1 MRRQS
6 ADQKKVK
13 EIWLSLFGI
22 CSGCCLILNIIAA
35 SFITMLFSLLSFY
48 VVLFMSRNLNDIA
61 VEKRELLYPR
71 AYYVAFAGCVSPML
85 FSFNY
90 RIQVKSIDT
99 QHLGRSVLVWVCVW
113 LILSVGLLIR
123 RKKTVCK
130 NKVWILVVLLLNFW
144 ILSAS
149 FWSLNVLLDLH
160 AVKQEAVVIDYD
172 TVERSFGQ
180 TIPIQ
185 RRDGTRGKTRQP
197 LCIFPRETGDHIWIK
212 DGSGAFGISYQN
224 FYGDG
229 L

>member
-1 MRRQS
+1 M
-6 ADQKKVK
+6 
-13 EIWLSLFGI
+13 
-22 CSGCCLILNIIAA
+22 
-35 SFITMLFSLLSFY
+35 
-48 VVLFMSRNLNDIA
+48 
-61 VEKRELLYPR
+61 
-71 AYYVAFAGCVSPML
+71 
-85 FSFNY
+85 
-90 RIQVKSIDT
+90 
-99 QHLGRSVLVWVCVW
+99 
-113 LILSVGLLIR
+113 
-123 RKKTVCK
+123 
-130 NKVWILVVLLLNFW
+130 LLLNFW